1 MEYNEQ
7 IKKLIS
13 EPERLIIKKPFTRGA
28 ETPRD
33 VFEGQV
39 KVGERK
45 TAKLPT
51 RLSRA
56 VSQELFMNELDPNCH
71 AVLFDENIPSICVKI
86 QDGDYR
92 EIRHRRMAIPIQR
105 LIKDKQVMH
114 LANNPMLFTLMD
126 VSPTAVQTNGF
137 ITFKQYWNLRNQD
150 GMKVKMVDAQKSC
163 GDAGL
168 LYYFDYKG
176 RIKSRILSFADGYV
190 LCPHNDDNG
199 DRILESVYY
208 QSGDT
213 EYIDSYDDTYMYRW
227 TRTEGTDNAENNGW
241 KFSLSEEHGFSEI
254 PLITKRGKVA
264 WDAVQPIIE
273 VYEEIY
279 NVFNAIQKRFGWGI
293 LYIKG
298 QFSEKAKK
306 IAGSVILN
314 DNSLEGKGDA
324 KYLTPP
330 TPQGMIDTL
339 NLLLESIQ
347 LGSSTTFLM
356 PKDIKTGG
364 DIAGITVKL
373 VQSLDMENAL
383 QEAVEWQNVADKMVR
398 LFKEGLAKEL
408 VNSGKNKQA
417 VTDFAS
423 LNIHGQFK
431 VWEPQSDS
439 EYNQMLIQLAGS
451 GLISKETGIELNT
464 ASKPDEKARLR
475 REVEEEQIIADG
487 QLDSQLISKE
497 DGVE

>member
-1 MEYNEQ
+1 MSYKDKIQE
-7 IKKLIS
+7 LIDN
-13 EPERLIIKKPFTRGA
+13 PEKLIIKKPFTRGA
-28 ETPRD
+28 DRQSLEDLNRS
-33 VFEGQV
+33 VQI
-39 KVGERK
+39 GERK
-45 TAKLPT
+45 TARLP
-51 RLSRA
+51 RRRYIE
-56 VSQELFMNELDPNCH
+56 VSQEQYINELDNNCH
-71 AVLFDENIPSICVKI
+71 DVLFDDNIPSICVKVS
-86 QDGDYR
+86 DGDYR
-92 EIRHRRMAIPIQR
+92 EVKLRRMSIPIQR
-105 LIKDKQVMH
+105 IIKNKQVMH
-114 LANNPMLFTLMD
+114 LANNPMLFTMMD
-126 VSPTAVQTNGF
+126 TDPTDIQSLNF

-150 GMKVKMVDAQKSC
+150 GMKVKMVDAQKSY

-168 LYYFDYKG
+168 LFYFDYKN
-176 RIKSRILSFADGYV
+176 RIKSRLLSYEDGYI

-199 DRILESVYY
+199 DRILEAVYY
-208 QSGDT
+208 KSGDQ
-213 EYIDSYDDTYMYRW
+213 EYIDAYDDEYMYRW
-227 TRTEGTDNAENNGW
+227 VKKDGESSENNGW
-241 KFSLSEEHGFSEI
+241 KEEGKERHGFSEI
-254 PLITKRGKVA
+254 PLVTKRGKVA
-264 WDAVQPIIE
+264 WDAVQTLIE

-314 DNSLEGKGDA
+314 DNSVEGNGDA
-324 KYLTPP
+324 KFLTPP

-347 LGSSTTFLM
+347 LGSSTTFLL

-408 VNSGKNKQA
+408 VKTGENPNAITEFQN
-417 VTDFAS
+417 
-423 LNIHGQFK
+423 LNINGKFK

-439 EYNQMLIQLAGS
+439 EYNQMLIQLAGA

-464 ASKPDEKARLR
+464 ASKPDEKARVEKQLLE
-475 REVEEEQIIADG
+475 EVANQQNITVNNDG
-487 QLDSQLISKE
+487 QN
-497 DGVE
+497 GVE